1 MSDVDVIEEVMRQV
15 GYPGYPNLS
24 FEEKKIREKL
34 FEESKRKNIDKDF
47 EPIEF

>member
-15 GYPGYPNLS
+15 GYPDYPNLS
-24 FEEKKIREKL
+24 PWEEKRRKEFFEELREKN
-34 FEESKRKNIDKDF
+34 KDKKF